1 MTVHRRGAVRSRPCL
16 SVCLLWSVVSDALCS
31 LETLLKD
38 IVCIQYFRNYL
49 MSINRVEYILAW
61 VEMEVGSQRAATRDT
76 GAGRR

>member
-1 MTVHRRGAVRSRPCL
+1 VEQLVGEQTHGVVLL
-16 SVCLLWSVVSDALCS
+16 SWSTCADSHVSFSFSSDALCS

-61 VEMEVGSQRAATRDT
+61 VEMEVSGSTQSP
-76 GAGRR
+76 